1 MAGAAGASHKNNRRS
16 DIKLENALEQARFEA
31 SRAHRQYDAVD
42 PENRLVASNLE
53 RRWNERLLAVRAL
66 EDQLAQLATAPAT
79 SLREEDRERL
89 LALGR
94 DLSLAWDR
102 PGVTVETRKKIIR
115 LLISE
120 IVVDVIGDTMRL
132 IIRWQGG
139 DHTRLEVKKNKV
151 GQTRWVTDTGVIELV
166 QALARHMADTSIA
179 TVLNRAGKSTGRGN
193 GWTRSRVCSL
203 RHQHGIAP
211 YVAGERQERGEA
223 TLREAAEILAVSPS
237 TILRMISAG
246 LLPAKQLC
254 KAAPWVLRLADVQ
267 RDDIKREADRR
278 RLRRPASHV
287 PHQAMLDL

>member
-1 MAGAAGASHKNNRRS
+1 
-16 DIKLENALEQARFEA
+16 
-31 SRAHRQYDAVD
+31 
-42 PENRLVASNLE
+42 
-53 RRWNERLLAVRAL
+53 
-66 EDQLAQLATAPAT
+66 
-79 SLREEDRERL
+79 
-89 LALGR
+89 LGR
-94 DLSLAWDR
+94 DLSQAWDS
-102 PGVTVETRKKIIR
+102 PGVAVETRKKIVR

-139 DHTRLEVKKNKV
+139 DHTHLDVRKNKV

-211 YVAGERQERGEA
+211 YVAGERQKRGEA

-237 TILRMISAG
+237 TILRMITTG

-254 KAAPWVLRLADVQ
+254 KAAPWVLRLADLQ
-267 RDDIKREADRR
+267 RADIKREADRR
-278 RLRRPASHV
+278 RMRRPPSHAS
-287 PHQAMLDL
+287 HQAMLDL